1 VTGLGRR
8 AAQSITAATDAQA
21 GRTRFEVDLA
31 AFIRC
36 AAPGLRLFVLAI
48 AVLQSSACERAPLLP
63 SRDAPESDTSMPVR
77 AEATLVN
84 VPEPAPSDPA
94 TVLVAQRRELTWT
107 FDEGAFGPT
116 DVVISIPEGA
126 APNARFPVLVAL
138 HGRGESLKGSQRGAR
153 GWFDDYELGQAMQ
166 RLRKPPLKPSDFQDY
181 VSRERLRRINRSLA
195 QHPYQGLIVVCPFL
209 PDVLRGDDAFSAA
222 EPLAA
227 FIVDVLLPRVYE
239 RTPAIGSPA
248 TTGIDGVSL
257 GGRAALLVGWTR
269 PLAFGAVG
277 ALQAAIDGAEVDR
290 FVELGSHAIE
300 QNPKLALRLLTSA
313 QDHFLRVN
321 ERLSAELSSHGVR
334 HQFLRVVGT
343 HSYRFN
349 RGPGAFEMLLF
360 HDRVLR
366 GVAWK

>member
-1 VTGLGRR
+1 M
-8 AAQSITAATDAQA
+8 
-21 GRTRFEVDLA
+21 
-31 AFIRC
+31 
-36 AAPGLRLFVLAI
+36 VLAI
-48 AVLQSSACERAPLLP
+48 ALLQSSACERAPRST
-63 SRDAPESDTSMPVR
+63 SRDAPKPDR
-77 AEATLVN
+77 AIPERVGATLVN
-84 VPEPAPSDPA
+84 VPDAPPADPP
-94 TVLVAQRRELTWT
+94 TVLDAQRRELTWT

-126 APNARFPVLVAL
+126 EPTARFPVLVAL
-138 HGRGESLKGSQRGAR
+138 HGRGESLKGNQRGAR
-153 GWFDDYELGQAMQ
+153 GWLDDYELGVAMQ
-166 RLRKPPLKPSDFQDY
+166 RLRKPPLKARDFQDY
-181 VSRERLRRINRSLA
+181 VSRERLRRINRSLT

-222 EPLAA
+222 APLAA
-227 FIVDVLLPRVYE
+227 FIVDVLLPRVYAE
-239 RTPAIGSPA
+239 TPAIGSPR

-277 ALQAAIDGAEVDR
+277 ALQAAIDGAEIDR
-290 FVELGSHAIE
+290 WVELGSHALE
-300 QNPKLALRLLTSA
+300 QNPKLALRLLTSQ

-321 ERLSAELSSHGVR
+321 QRLSSALSSHGVR

-360 HDRVLR
+360 HDRALR
-366 GVAWK
+366 GVDWK